1 MKLIKSTVKIKKFP
15 SFIDFKPVTDLPE
28 FSKYNLIY
36 GWNGSGKTT
45 FSRILRLFELQTNQY
60 DDPVNPAEFE
70 FKLSDNSSISNRELS
85 TFKEIRVFNKDF
97 IEDSVFC
104 DGGPKPIFFLGKENK
119 EDKEKITKTESEL
132 ASLAKDLESKRG
144 LSAKTKDHRDKS
156 LSNTAKE
163 IKNALTTARIDK
175 YRNYEKDSLEKVI
188 KDNTEK
194 LKNPSTFIL
203 NDERLISLKKSIL
216 QASGKTLSPINVPN
230 LDLSELE
237 KEVKDILAKSITSEV
252 IESLKSDTEVSKW
265 VEHGLGIHKNK
276 KLETCAFCNQKIPP
290 ERIKELESHF
300 NEEYQ
305 KTIEAIRLLKQ
316 KNVSRELNVTFP
328 DSSSFYDDL
337 VADYLSEKTKAEN
350 TVKEF
355 NSRLKD
361 INTTLEQKEKNL
373 FTQPTLIEK
382 LPASTSSFAK
392 INEIIAKH
400 NEKTTNFEQQITT
413 NKETLEFHY
422 IAEFI
427 PTHNFTETEYANLE
441 GQCKTCDEGVKAK
454 EAEIKKLKES
464 LINHHVPAKEINE
477 GLEKFLGRADIQL
490 KATDVKDGYQI
501 TRNGVVAKNLSEG
514 EKTALGIVYFIT
526 KIKEDGFNLSESVIV
541 IDDPVSSLDS
551 SAIFQAFSFL
561 KESIKDAGQIFVLT
575 HHFDFFRQVKNW
587 FSHCKK
593 DDREFFMVVCRED
606 SGARKSQIIQ
616 IDKLLIDYE
625 SEYHF
630 LFSVLHNFSDKKQT
644 DLEKLYP
651 LPNVARKFLES
662 FLAFRVPILKKS
674 EPNIYN
680 RLKEI
685 KFDETKKTR
694 INRFVETHSHPRYE
708 SGVQDF
714 DMTILAETPAI
725 ISDILEMVKVE
736 DEKHYNFL
744 VQSLTT

>member
-1 MKLIKSTVKIKKFP
+1 MRSIKSTVKIKKFP
-15 SFIDFKPVTDLPE
+15 SFVDFKPATDLPE

-60 DDPVNPAEFE
+60 DDLANPAEFE
-70 FKLSDNSSISNRELS
+70 FKLSDNSSISNGDLS

-119 EDKEKITKTESEL
+119 EDKERITKTESEL
-132 ASLAKDLESKRG
+132 TPLTKDLESKRV
-144 LSAKTKDHRDKS
+144 LLAKTKDHRDKS

-163 IKNALTTARIDK
+163 IKNALTTARADK
-175 YRNYEKDSLEKVI
+175 YRNYEKDSLEKAI
-188 KDNTEK
+188 KDNAEK
-194 LKNPSTFIL
+194 LKSPSTFIL
-203 NDERLISLKKSIL
+203 TDERLVALKKSIL
-216 QASGKTLSPINVPN
+216 QVSGKSLSPISVPN
-230 LDLSELE
+230 LDLLELE
-237 KEVKDILAKSITSEV
+237 KEVKDILAKSVTSKA
-252 IESLKSDTEVSKW
+252 IEFLKSDTEISKW

-290 ERIKELESHF
+290 ERLNELESHF

-305 KTIEAIRLLKQ
+305 KTIEAIQILKQ
-316 KNVSRELNVTFP
+316 KTVSRELKITFP

-337 VADYLSEKTKAEN
+337 VAGYLSEKEKAEKA
-350 TVKEF
+350 TEEF
-355 NSRLKD
+355 NARLKD
-361 INTTLEQKEKNL
+361 VNTALEQKEKNL
-373 FTQPTLIEK
+373 FTQPALKDSPVVGT
-382 LPASTSSFAK
+382 TYFTK

-413 NKETLEFHY
+413 DKETLEFHY

-427 PTHNFTETEYANLE
+427 PAHNSTEAEYVTLQ
-441 GQCKTCDEGVKAK
+441 GQCKTCEEAVKAK

-464 LINHHVPAKEINE
+464 LITHHVPAKEINE

-490 KATDVKDGYQI
+490 KATDEKDGYQI
-501 TRNGVVAKNLSEG
+501 TRNGIVAKNLSEG

-526 KIKEDGFNLSESVIV
+526 KIKEDGFNLSDSVIV

-551 SAIFQAFSFL
+551 NAIFQAFSFL
-561 KESIKDAGQIFVLT
+561 KESIKEAGQIFVLT

-587 FSHCKK
+587 FSHYKK

-606 SGARKSQIIQ
+606 AGVRKSQIIQ

-630 LFSVLHNFSDKKQT
+630 LFSVLYNFSGKKQT

-685 KFDETKKTR
+685 KFDEIKKTR

-744 VQSLTT
+744 IQSVQ